1 MNISMNIRVKYM
13 KYDLKEIYLEIVMSN
28 LTIGIY
34 TYLKLDY

>member
-1 MNISMNIRVKYM
+1 M